1 MYTLIAYFILF
12 AWLPLYSAEK
22 SAPYE
27 EIIFRTLP
35 KSKRKSSY
43 PCNKCSTKPFSKES
57 SSIRHIAW
65 KHLYCSDCCKEYNN
79 LESIHSHMIK
89 EHIKSNRYTPAIKKI
104 AELIEEYNL
113 YIKNNEK
120 EIDKPTEESRP
131 KKRIKPNE
139 PHCIPQLNTDY
150 LEINLLP
157 RIPHV
162 ELYLNNRFLR
172 STPIKNDII
181 LIRLH
186 QILNDDPSLS
196 MFPCYNSSL
205 LSYCK

>member
-1 MYTLIAYFILF
+1 MYTLIAYFALL
-12 AWLPLYSAEK
+12 AWLPSYSAEK
-22 SAPYE
+22 SVPYE
-27 EIIFRTLP
+27 EIIFRTSL
-35 KSKRKSSY
+35 KSKGKSSY
-43 PCNKCSTKPFSKES
+43 PCNKCSIKSFSKES

-65 KHLYCSDCCKEYNN
+65 KHLYCSDCCKEYDN

-89 EHIKSNRYTPAIKKI
+89 EHIKSNRYTSAIKKV
-104 AELIEEYNL
+104 ATEIEEYNL

-120 EIDKPTEESRP
+120 EIDKLTEESRP

-150 LEINLLP
+150 LEINFLSHM
-157 RIPHV
+157 PHV
-162 ELYLNNRFLR
+162 ELYLNNRFFR
-172 STPIKNDII
+172 PIPIKDDII

-196 MFPCYNSSL
+196 MFPSYKSSL